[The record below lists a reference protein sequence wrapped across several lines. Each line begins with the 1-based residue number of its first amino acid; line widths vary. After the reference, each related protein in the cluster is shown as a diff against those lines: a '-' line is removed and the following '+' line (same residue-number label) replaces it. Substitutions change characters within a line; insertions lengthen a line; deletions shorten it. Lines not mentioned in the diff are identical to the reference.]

1 MSARAASSAL
11 ILSLLIAPGLFRP
24 AQAGAWLPA
33 PGEYCTELRGGLFSA
48 DTYRNDA
55 GDRVS
60 LGGKWEER
68 SLLSTVELG
77 WKKRLSFVLSAP
89 VMSVTR
95 QDAFGSQTSTGLK
108 DLTIG
113 LRRSLHQ
120 GNSALALE
128 FDWKTPLG
136 YGQRDLPADPVTGT
150 PGRPRSLFSDPFY
163 GSGFQQLSA
172 SLLVGTPLGKRG
184 FLQMAAGS
192 GYRFLSVSP
201 KDSTWTGENVW
212 VALPLDDGSFLLEYR
227 PVMKRSYAAEA
238 HSIPFLA
245 SADLGWW
252 VTRTLL
258 VGGRYSGMT
267 TIAHGDSV
275 LAQSIHLMGPYVLL
289 RVDDRLDLVAGSW
302 STAMAKEALHFDQVY
317 VAVTFKQTK
326 LNRLQGFLGGT
337 KAP

>member
-11 ILSLLIAPGLFRP
+11 ILSLLVTPGFFRP
-24 AQAGAWLPA
+24 AQAGPWLPA
-33 PGEYCTELRGGLFSA
+33 PGEYYTELRGGVFSA

-55 GDRVS
+55 GNRAS

-89 VMSVTR
+89 VMSVTHLN
-95 QDAFGSQTSTGLK
+95 ASGGQTSTGLQ
-108 DLTIG
+108 DLTLG

-120 GNSALALE
+120 SNSALALE

-136 YGQRDLPADPVTGT
+136 YGRQNLPADTVTGA
-150 PGRPRSLFSDPFY
+150 PARDCSLLSHPFY

-172 SLLVGTPLGKRG
+172 SMLFGTPLGKRG
-184 FLQMAAGS
+184 FLQLAAGS
-192 GYRFLSVSP
+192 GYRFLSVAP
-201 KDSTWTGENVW
+201 RDSTWTGEYVW
-212 VALPLDDGSFLLEYR
+212 VSTPLDDGSFLLTR
-227 PVMKRSYAAEA
+227 RQVMKRSYAAEA

-245 SADLGWW
+245 SADVGWW
-252 VTRTLL
+252 ITRSLL
-258 VGGRYSGMT
+258 VGGRYSGMST
-267 TIAHGDSV
+267 LAHGDSV
-275 LAQSIHLMGPYVLL
+275 LAQTTHLMGPYVLL

-302 STAMAKEALHFDQVY
+302 SMAAGKNALHYDQVY
-317 VAVTFKQTK
+317 VALTFKQTR
-326 LNRLQGFLGGT
+326 LNRLQGFLGGI